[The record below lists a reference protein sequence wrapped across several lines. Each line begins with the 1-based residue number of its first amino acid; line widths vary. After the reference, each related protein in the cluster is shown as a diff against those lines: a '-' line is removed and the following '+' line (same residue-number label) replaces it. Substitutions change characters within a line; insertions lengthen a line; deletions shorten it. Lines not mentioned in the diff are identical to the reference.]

1 MTAAGSARIP
11 AIRLT
16 SEVNQSVIMN
26 HSGTFLT
33 KRTAE
38 EVFDLVADPQ
48 RFARLLPDFE
58 SLSARDATHFTL
70 RLRIVVG
77 QITGHANLDM
87 ELLAA
92 DRPGQVEYRG
102 QGLVAGSQLVFALQ
116 FQLRCEG
123 TETQVVWQGQ
133 LSVDG
138 MLAMMGGSVID
149 SMGRRNFEV
158 TIERLQNQLSTND
171 AAIQDLPPNSEP
183 FP

>member
-1 MTAAGSARIP
+1 
-11 AIRLT
+11 
-16 SEVNQSVIMN
+16 MN

-77 QITGHANLDM
+77 QISGHADLDM

-92 DRPGQVEYRG
+92 DRSGHVEYRG
-102 QGLVAGSQLVFALQ
+102 HGVVAGSQIVFAMQ

-123 TETQVVWQGQ
+123 TETRVIWQGD

-138 MLAMMGGSVID
+138 MLAMMAGGMID
-149 SMGRRNFEV
+149 SMGRRNFEATV
-158 TIERLQNQLSTND
+158 ERLQSELSVNS
-171 AAIQDLPPNSEP
+171 AAIQDLPPNSDP